1 MVKLYAMTCGWLT
14 MNLRAMLEGEE
25 GIIKVP
31 VPSFLI
37 DHPKGKVL
45 FDSGLHK
52 TIQRDPAARLG
63 GLAKAFRFFYAPGED
78 IAARLA
84 AIGVE
89 VGQIDYLVTS
99 HLHFDHVGG
108 NEAVPNACLV
118 IQKREWEAALDPE
131 LAHMNGFMAQD
142 YDLGHDRLEAD
153 GEHDLFGDG
162 AVVCV
167 PTSGH
172 TPGHQS
178 LKPMT
183 AGGAVLLT
191 GDACYFRRTLEN
203 MHLPKVVF
211 DRTQMRASLEAIR
224 ALQVRGARIFY
235 GHDPEFWE
243 TVPQAPARI
252 G

>member
-14 MNLRAMLEGEE
+14 MNLRAMLEGEQ

-31 VPSFLI
+31 VPSYLV
-37 DHPKGKVL
+37 DHPEGKVL

-52 TIQRDPAARLG
+52 TIQSDPAARLG
-63 GLAKAFRFFYAPGED
+63 GLAKAFEFFYERGED
-78 IAARLA
+78 IEARLA
-84 AIGVE
+84 AFDVDAAE
-89 VGQIDYLVTS
+89 VRYLVAS

-108 NEAVPNACLV
+108 NDAIPNAQFV
-118 IQKREWEAALDPE
+118 VQKREWEAACDPD
-131 LAHMNGFMAQD
+131 LAHANGFMAQD
-142 YDLGHDRLEAD
+142 YDHGHDRLEAD

-162 AVVCV
+162 TVVCL
-167 PTSGH
+167 PTFGH

-178 LKPMT
+178 LKVKT
-183 AGGAVLLT
+183 GTSEVVLT

-203 MHLPKVVF
+203 MHLPKVLY
-211 DRTQMRASLEAIR
+211 DRDQMRASLEALR
-224 ALQVRGARIFY
+224 ALQLRGAQIFY